1 MSTSTSFIP
10 PQLWHFPP
18 FFTLQPVDSTR
29 SSQLESWRQLLLSYC
44 AHTKTSTLVLAS
56 WPLFENTA
64 LSRKLSPEGIMA
76 VAETAINHKSAE
88 WADPLTKTTLRVFWK
103 SPAEWGALTLD
114 YMRSIG
120 RTGSNNTLAF
130 ATVHELRGNSEESLD
145 MPMSGLDVDT
155 VIKALKTLEAQGK
168 VVLISV
174 EDGDPDQTTV
184 KFLG

>member
-1 MSTSTSFIP
+1 
-10 PQLWHFPP
+10 
-18 FFTLQPVDSTR
+18 
-29 SSQLESWRQLLLSYC
+29 
-44 AHTKTSTLVLAS
+44 
-56 WPLFENTA
+56 
-64 LSRKLSPEGIMA
+64 MA

-145 MPMSGLDVDT
+145 MPLSGLDVDT

-168 VVLISV
+168 VILISV